1 MRISEVTCVIYLET
15 CFHIC
20 PNNSL
25 KAQKCG
31 PENMSKCLVKTLF
44 TLDIKYQIQLKI
56 CIQSSFRHGVRL
68 LPGTEN
74 IEPSCLHVQHNF
86 TFHVHGCNTQTSVAI
101 HITAQSS
108 EEMLPQKVKERPHTN
123 LLWHGGSLCQKSDY
137 VNAPQVRLLCS

>member
-1 MRISEVTCVIYLET
+1 MRISEVTYVIYLET

-20 PNNSL
+20 PNHSL

-56 CIQSSFRHGVRL
+56 CIQSSFRHGVRML
-68 LPGTEN
+68 LGTEN

-86 TFHVHGCNTQTSVAI
+86 TFHVHGCNTQTTVWQFTLLHSLARRCFHKRSKSTHTPTFYGTVGL
-101 HITAQSS
+101 HVK
-108 EEMLPQKVKERPHTN
+108 KVIM
-123 LLWHGGSLCQKSDY
+123 
-137 VNAPQVRLLCS
+137 